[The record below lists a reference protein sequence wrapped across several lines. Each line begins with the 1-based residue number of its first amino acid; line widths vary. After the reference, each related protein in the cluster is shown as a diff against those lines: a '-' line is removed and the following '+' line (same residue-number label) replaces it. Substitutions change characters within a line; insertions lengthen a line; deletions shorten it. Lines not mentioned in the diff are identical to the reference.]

1 MVHPKHGQ
9 HLDWDLE
16 RHGFAGRELT
26 VRDVVRSARVAGL
39 SPVLIAV
46 LAEPA
51 EPEAARLRALGK
63 LAAALSSRRH
73 VRSGSVDSAA

>member
-1 MVHPKHGQ
+1 MSRTDLH

-16 RHGFAGRELT
+16 SDGLAGRELA
-26 VRDVVRSARVAGL
+26 VRDVVRAARVAGL

-51 EPEAARLRALGK
+51 EPEAARMRAFGK
-63 LAAALSSRRH
+63 LAGALSSRR
-73 VRSGSVDSAA
+73 RRRPDDIGSAA